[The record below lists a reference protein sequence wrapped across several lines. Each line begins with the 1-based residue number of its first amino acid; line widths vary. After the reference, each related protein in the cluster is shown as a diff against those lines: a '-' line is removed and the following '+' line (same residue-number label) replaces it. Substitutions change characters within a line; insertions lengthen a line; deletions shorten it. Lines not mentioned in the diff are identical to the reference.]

1 MSCHFHGI
9 PSKGRECSRPKC
21 QRSLVGD
28 QSDDIETDAYMPL
41 VFGMDTQ
48 PGEADR
54 VRDYREGNEDIWSPI
69 SEISEAADYEED
81 HYLDCE

>member
-1 MSCHFHGI
+1 
-9 PSKGRECSRPKC
+9 
-21 QRSLVGD
+21 
-28 QSDDIETDAYMPL
+28 MPL